1 MTLARPRRAIIGRGL
16 HGSVVESLG
25 RSIVGGRFAEGA
37 VLPVEGD
44 LALPVE
50 VSRSVIREAIR
61 VLAAKGLVEAR
72 PMRGT
77 TVRSRRD
84 WRLLDPDV
92 LRWWVEVE
100 GEATILHDLLEVRV
114 IVEPAAARIAAQRA
128 GPGERAAI
136 EAAWRELCASVDDVA
151 GFIEADL
158 RLHGVILATTGN
170 AILDEMFEPIAATL
184 RLGRQVQA
192 RVATDHA
199 ARLRDS
205 LPLHERVVRAIVGR
219 RPAAAERA
227 MRSLVEGAARDA
239 ELVLGV
245 RPVGGTPR

>member
-1 MTLARPRRAIIGRGL
+1 MTLTRPRRAIIGRGL
-16 HGSVVESLG
+16 HGSVLESLG
-25 RSIVGGRFAEGA
+25 RSIVSGRFPEGA

-44 LALPVE
+44 LSLGMD
-50 VSRSVIREAIR
+50 VSRTVIREAIR

-77 TVRSRRD
+77 TVRPRRD

-100 GEATILHDLLEVRV
+100 GEATILHDLLEVRAF
-114 IVEPAAARIAAQRA
+114 VEPAAARIAAQRA
-128 GPGERAAI
+128 TPADRAEI
-136 EAAWRELCASVDDVA
+136 EGAWRAFAVSADDV
-151 GFIEADL
+151 GRFIEADL
-158 RLHGVILATTGN
+158 RLHGAILAACGN
-170 AILDEMFEPIAATL
+170 AILDELFEPISATL

-192 RVATDHA
+192 RVATDEL

-205 LPLHERVVRAIVGR
+205 MPLHERAVRAILDG

-227 MRSLVEGAARDA
+227 MRELVEAAARDA

-245 RPVGGTPR
+245 RPADGIPR